1 MVTESAQHAPTTM
14 AVFLTRAGGGFVLM
28 PKERTTHEVSLAE
41 SEPEP
46 AAEPEPE
53 LHLAQFIAAE
63 RFAGAKPGYAFQ
75 RGDEGQGYYLD
86 ANTAL
91 AIEQRPREGLSN
103 PG

>member
-14 AVFLTRAGGGFVLM
+14 AVFLTRAGGGFVL
-28 PKERTTHEVSLAE
+28 TTHEVTRSLAE